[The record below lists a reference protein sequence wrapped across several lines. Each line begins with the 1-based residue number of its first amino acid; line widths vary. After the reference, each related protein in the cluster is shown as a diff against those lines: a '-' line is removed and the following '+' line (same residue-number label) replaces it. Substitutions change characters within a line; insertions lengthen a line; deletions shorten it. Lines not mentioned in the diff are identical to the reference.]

1 MYVGH
6 FAIGLAIKAWRPQV
20 PAAPII
26 IGVGLL
32 DILYGL
38 FVVAGIDRI
47 AANLQSGPYL
57 FFDLTFIDWDHS
69 LLMAAAVSLCWGAFF
84 SKNKQVAMVAV
95 LAVFSHFMADWL
107 VHNND
112 LALYPHSAAHV
123 GLGLWGMLGTASWAL
138 EGAFSALLAIWVWRA
153 NARRGVGSGWSC
165 LLLAIL
171 FFQLSPWFSPML
183 LVATLGEPAVHLAH
197 GALILVGF
205 VLPALLFIW
214 LIQRAEQNAGRTR
227 PLTQESEHCE

>member
-1 MYVGH
+1 MRSHLHYVGH

-69 LLMAAAVSLCWGAFF
+69 LLMAAVVSLCWGAFF
-84 SKNKQVAMVAV
+84 
-95 LAVFSHFMADWL
+95 
-107 VHNND
+107 
-112 LALYPHSAAHV
+112 
-123 GLGLWGMLGTASWAL
+123 
-138 EGAFSALLAIWVWRA
+138 
-153 NARRGVGSGWSC
+153 
-165 LLLAIL
+165 
-171 FFQLSPWFSPML
+171 
-183 LVATLGEPAVHLAH
+183 
-197 GALILVGF
+197 
-205 VLPALLFIW
+205 
-214 LIQRAEQNAGRTR
+214 
-227 PLTQESEHCE
+227 